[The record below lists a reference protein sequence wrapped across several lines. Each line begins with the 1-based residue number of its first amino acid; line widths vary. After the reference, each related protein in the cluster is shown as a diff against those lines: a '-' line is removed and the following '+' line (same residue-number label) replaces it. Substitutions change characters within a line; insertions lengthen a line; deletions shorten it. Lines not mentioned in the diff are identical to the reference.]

1 MKVLLTILIAFFSG
15 FIFSQVKEIPAMGN
29 VFWEISNKDNKNV
42 SYLFGTIHLI
52 DKDKYVLPKTVTKRL
67 EKSDLV
73 IMEIANLDD
82 QSGMMEMI
90 TLKKGR
96 MTDVLSKIQRDSL
109 YDFTERKF
117 GMDSSMFESSMGK
130 FKPVFFMQLPYAS
143 LLMRCE
149 SYDKNLNA
157 LALVKD
163 IPIEGLET
171 AEEQLGYFDNLSS
184 EMQAK
189 MIMQVIHDTSDLKK
203 TWNDMQELYLNQQVS
218 DMLTFNSG
226 GADVMQFYEKT
237 LSSDRNLRWIKTLS
251 TRLNEKST
259 FIAVGAGHLPGDEGL
274 INLLRKE
281 GFIVSPVQ
289 IKLN

>member
-157 LALVKD
+157 LAQMKD

-281 GFIVSPVQ
+281 AFIVSPVQ

>member
-157 LALVKD
+157 LAQMKD